1 MRYVD
6 MNTDI
11 VDMKPELETEVHP
24 FGAWVPDG
32 AKVLIMGTF
41 PPQPK
46 RWSMEFFYPNR
57 TNDFWYAMGLLFY
70 GDRNALLLP
79 GSKDFDL
86 EKIKA
91 LLNREGIALSD
102 TGYRIRRLAGNA
114 SDKFLEIVE
123 PVDLDS
129 LLRRMPQCRAIATT
143 GQKAAEVL
151 AELTGTEAP
160 AMGHYMECAP
170 RPLGDGRETLPLE
183 IWRMPSTSRAYPLP
197 LAKKAEYYRALFKS
211 VGIGVVN

>member
-1 MRYVD
+1 MY
-6 MNTDI
+6 TDI
-11 VDMKPELETEVHP
+11 VDMKSELETEVHP

-70 GDRNALLLP
+70 GDRSALLRP
-79 GSKDFDL
+79 GTKDFDL

-91 LLNREGIALSD
+91 LLNREGIAMSD

-129 LLRRMPQCRAIATT
+129 LLRRMPECRAIATT

-151 AELTGTEAP
+151 SELTGTEAP
-160 AMGHYMECAP
+160 GMGHHVDCAP
-170 RPLGDGRETLPLE
+170 LTLGEGRQTLPLT

-197 LAKKAEYYRALFKS
+197 LEKKAAYYRELFQS
-211 VGIGVVN
+211 VGIKMKD